1 MKMNLTTTDF
11 VPANKVK
18 IPEIYFHR
26 LKTGLEEVDEFLG
39 GASDKCEAFSAVVYI
54 LLLQAQE
61 PARVPSVCN

>member
-26 LKTGLEEVDEFLG
+26 LKTGLEEAPAGPPAARGLIMLVPWRGEEGTEGVDIP
-39 GASDKCEAFSAVVYI
+39 S
-54 LLLQAQE
+54 
-61 PARVPSVCN
+61 PAPKEL